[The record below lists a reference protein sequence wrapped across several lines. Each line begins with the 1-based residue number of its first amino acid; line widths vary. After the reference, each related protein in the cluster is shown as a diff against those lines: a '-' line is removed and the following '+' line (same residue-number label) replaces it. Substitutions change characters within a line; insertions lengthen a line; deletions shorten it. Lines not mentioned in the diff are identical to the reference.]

1 MSKETSMQEGD
12 TLALYI
18 PPEEREQHTQA
29 MADLHAALSR
39 VGKEGLLHTCVSI
52 LKHLKAAETRDEYN
66 RVLNQLL
73 ITMLEVKNIAPKE
86 FERWKDT
93 IAVFFSRW
101 PLSNSTEH

>member
-1 MSKETSMQEGD
+1 MQEGD

-18 PPEEREQHTQA
+18 PPEERKQHTQA

-39 VGKEGLLHTCVSI
+39 VGKEGLLDTCVSI
-52 LKHLKAAETRDEYN
+52 LKHMKAAKTKDEYN

-73 ITMLEVKNIAPKE
+73 IAMLEIKKIAPSE

-93 IAVFFSRW
+93 ITVFFSRW
-101 PLSNSTEH
+101 PLSNRTKH